1 MSSKEAG
8 NNPGLC
14 PIKGQQSGLIVL
26 RIQNFSFHLFTRSFI
41 AQMTFIL
48 RDSRDSCSAQGHD
61 KKEILYYTLSIGHLL
76 FVRLFAPWW
85 RTQSAHNEDIECDG
99 IRKDMVIL
107 SSMKQ
112 PERAFGMKTARFRAN
127 VNCECLR
134 NVILRFTVTSR
145 NAVLDLIRERG
156 LTVLCSRKF
165 YGSRVD

>member
-8 NNPGLC
+8 NNTGLC
-14 PIKGQQSGLIVL
+14 SIKGQQSGLILV
-26 RIQNFSFHLFTRSFI
+26 RIQNFSFCLFERSFV
-41 AQMTFIL
+41 AQMTCIL

-61 KKEILYYTLSIGHLL
+61 KKEILYYTIFIGQLL
-76 FVRLFAPWW
+76 FVRLFALWW

-112 PERAFGMKTARFRAN
+112 PGRACGMKIAMFRAN

-134 NVILRFTVTSR
+134 NVILRFIVTSK
-145 NAVLDLIRERG
+145 NAVSDLIRERG
-156 LTVLCSRKF
+156 LTVLFSRKF
-165 YGSRVD
+165 YGSPID